1 MSEKEQEAPETQEL
15 EMESLPHGR
24 YIPYSGGS
32 MGWFENQGVLR
43 CERGNNYRFRQVMES
58 EYVRSALFQRWGQV
72 TDKRNAQRVAKENS
86 VNVLMSD
93 ETVAETAFQLT
104 TAGGT
109 LSGMT
114 KDISHYG
121 MRMQFHEAVKL
132 SKGDKVTVQLLGSA
146 GGEVALELPA
156 TVAWVKREVVVR
168 PIWFVGVAFLQ
179 LTAETE
185 SFFSEF
191 LHH

>member
-1 MSEKEQEAPETQEL
+1 MSEKERGTPDSSAL
-15 EMESLPHGR
+15 EMDTLPQGR

-43 CERGNNYRFRQVMES
+43 CERGNNYRYRQVMDS

-72 TDKRNAQRVAKENS
+72 TDKRGAERIARENS

-93 ETVAETAFQLT
+93 ESVAETAFQLT

-109 LSGMT
+109 LSGVT

-121 MRMQFHEAVKL
+121 MRVQFREPVKL
-132 SKGDKVTVQLLGSA
+132 AKGDPVTVQLLASA
-146 GGEVALELPA
+146 GGQVALELPA
-156 TVAWVKREVVVR
+156 SVAWIKREVVVR
-168 PIWFVGVAFLQ
+168 PVWFVGVAFLE

-185 SFFSEF
+185 RFFSEF

>member
-1 MSEKEQEAPETQEL
+1 
-15 EMESLPHGR
+15 
-24 YIPYSGGS
+24 
-32 MGWFENQGVLR
+32 
-43 CERGNNYRFRQVMES
+43 
-58 EYVRSALFQRWGQV
+58 
-72 TDKRNAQRVAKENS
+72 
-86 VNVLMSD
+86 
-93 ETVAETAFQLT
+93 
-104 TAGGT
+104 
-109 LSGMT
+109 
-114 KDISHYG
+114 